1 MINLQRQKLDGQNND
16 RWKRRKGKKCTGL
29 FVNMNE
35 RRLKSR
41 EIAPEAKEK

>member
-35 RRLKSR
+35 RTP
-41 EIAPEAKEK
+41 EIKE